1 MQHTLRTYEERWS
14 REVSLVWDESSP
26 AGEIE
31 ALRSE
36 NAELRRRLRRR
47 VVTVRAQGVVMA
59 LVPCSSERAKDFL
72 ADLADHC
79 GLTVRDVARALVG
92 TFEGRPLT
100 AKMQRELGSAV
111 VRLKDDAPA

>member
-1 MQHTLRTYEERWS
+1 MQRTLRTYEERWS
-14 REVSLVWDESSP
+14 REVSLVWDESRP

-31 ALRSE
+31 DLLAE
-36 NAELRRRLRRR
+36 NVELRRRLRRR
-47 VVTVRAQGVVMA
+47 AVAMRAQGIVMA
-59 LVPCSSERAKDFL
+59 LGPCSSEHAKDFL

-100 AKMQRELGSAV
+100 ARMQRELSSAV
-111 VRLKDDAPA
+111 VRLKDGAPA

>member
-1 MQHTLRTYEERWS
+1 MQRTLRTYEERWS
-14 REVSLVWDESSP
+14 RKESLVWHESSP
-26 AGEIE
+26 AGEVE
-31 ALRSE
+31 TLRSE
-36 NAELRRRLRRR
+36 NVELRRRLRRR
-47 VVTVRAQGVVMA
+47 AVTMRAQGVVMA
-59 LVPCSSERAKDFL
+59 LVPCSSERAKGCL

-111 VRLKDDAPA
+111 VRLKAGAPA